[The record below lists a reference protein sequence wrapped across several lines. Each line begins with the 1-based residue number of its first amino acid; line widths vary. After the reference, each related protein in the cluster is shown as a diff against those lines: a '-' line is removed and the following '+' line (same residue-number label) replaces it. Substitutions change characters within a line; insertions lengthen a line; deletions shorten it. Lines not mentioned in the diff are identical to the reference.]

1 MEGLKAER
9 VRRLGS
15 YGVGAADCG
24 GGWSLDENP
33 SIPHRTITS
42 LWHALE
48 SIWSPKNETLSSR
61 KGNVF
66 SRRA

>member
-24 GGWSLDENP
+24 GGGSLDENP
-33 SIPHRTITS
+33 SIPHRTMTS

-48 SIWSPKNETLSSR
+48 SMRSP
-61 KGNVF
+61 
-66 SRRA
+66 